1 VTAFSILM
9 GCSSG
14 NQYTEREFEP
24 YGTILDYVLAGFLS
38 VVGNLCDVT
47 TEVFSFA
54 EDLIKSLIQGTSNIL
69 KIVNLKNILL
79 FIQLHAN
86 DKLIFFNR

>member
-9 GCSSG
+9 GFSNG

-38 VVGNLCDVT
+38 VVGNLCDVS

-54 EDLIKSLIQGTSNIL
+54 EDMIKYLSQGTSNI
-69 KIVNLKNILL
+69 II
-79 FIQLHAN
+79 
-86 DKLIFFNR
+86 DLIRARNACK

>member
-1 VTAFSILM
+1 
-9 GCSSG
+9 
-14 NQYTEREFEP
+14 
-24 YGTILDYVLAGFLS
+24 VLAGFLS